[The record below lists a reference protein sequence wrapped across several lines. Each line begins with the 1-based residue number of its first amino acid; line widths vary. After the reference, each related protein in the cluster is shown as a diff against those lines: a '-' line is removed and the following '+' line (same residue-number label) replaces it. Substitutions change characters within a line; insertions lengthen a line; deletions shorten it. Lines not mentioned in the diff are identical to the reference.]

1 MSSCSQLLQRWPKL
15 YKNLTYQIT
24 LQPNLPR
31 QNDPVSNTLLL
42 LVLKRRWL
50 HSQSEFLTF
59 SIPVCLLCLQEPGDP
74 EKLGE
79 FLQKDNLSMHY
90 FCLVSTSSPL
100 NVSWLLL
107 YNLFSVFASSLRSIT
122 LFVFLNSFFLL
133 KSNF

>member
-1 MSSCSQLLQRWPKL
+1 MKTIKEKKKECQRLRKSSKTRGVTQRKP
-15 YKNLTYQIT
+15 
-24 LQPNLPR
+24 
-31 QNDPVSNTLLL
+31 S
-42 LVLKRRWL
+42 
-50 HSQSEFLTF
+50 SG
-59 SIPVCLLCLQEPGDP
+59 PVCLLCLQEPGDP

-107 YNLFSVFASSLRSIT
+107 YSLFSVFASSLRSIT